1 MATKTLVLLGIGH
14 TNAHIVKEW
23 AEHGI
28 ADCRLIC
35 ISTYPTATYSGMLPG
50 TLGQQFDDVEMRI
63 DLPSLAAMAG
73 AELILAP
80 VSGLDLVRGELLF
93 PHRDPIRFDA
103 LSIGVGS
110 MPVGWQSFSDV
121 SQFVPIKP
129 MQTFLQRLQQRLSVS
144 GEDSAA
150 PRTIAIVGG
159 GVASIE
165 IALCLQQR
173 LKRQGR
179 DAVTIEIYTASE
191 RVADGMTARS
201 VRRIESI
208 LHQRGIVV
216 HTGQR
221 VIDVGETSLVTADL
235 VHHPSDVIVW
245 ATGAG
250 PPAILEA
257 LGLQSDERGFIA
269 THNTLQTISDPR
281 VFAVGDCGTVM
292 ESPAP
297 KAGVYAVR
305 QCPILWHNLRELLT
319 GGASL
324 KPFQPQSNFL
334 KLLNT
339 GDGKA
344 LLEYGR
350 ITVHAA
356 WCWYLKTWI
365 DKRFIAEYRRSHPIS
380 DTR

>member
-1 MATKTLVLLGIGH
+1 MATKSLVLLGIGH

-23 AEHGI
+23 AEHAV
-28 ADCRLIC
+28 ADCDLIC
-35 ISTYPTATYSGMLPG
+35 VSTFPTASYSGMLPG
-50 TLGQQFDDVEMRI
+50 TLGQQFDDAEMRI
-63 DLPSLAAMAG
+63 DLQSLASAAG
-73 AELILAP
+73 AELVLAP
-80 VSGLDLVRGELLF
+80 VSGLDLARGELLF
-93 PHRDPIRFDA
+93 SHRAPIRFDA

-110 MPVGWQSFSDV
+110 MPLGWQSFHDI

-129 MQTFLQRLQQRLSVS
+129 MQTFLQRLQERLPALS
-144 GEDSAA
+144 GDHSAHG
-150 PRTIAIVGG
+150 TIAIVGG

-165 IALCLQQR
+165 IALCLQQK
-173 LKRQGR
+173 LKHQRQ
-179 DAVTIEIYTASE
+179 ASIAIEIYTASK
-191 RVADGMTARS
+191 RVADGMTLRS
-201 VRRIESI
+201 VRRIEKI
-208 LHQRGIVV
+208 LHQRGIVIYA
-216 HTGQR
+216 GQR
-221 VIDVGETSLVTADL
+221 VIDVDATSILTADH
-235 VHHPSDVIVW
+235 VRHPSDVVVW

-250 PPAILEA
+250 PPAVLES

-269 THNTLQTISDPR
+269 TNHMLQSLSDPR

-305 QCPILWHNLRELLT
+305 QCPILWHNLRELLS

-324 KPFQPQSNFL
+324 RTFQPQSDFL

-344 LLEYGR
+344 LLQYGW

-365 DKRFIAEYRRSHPIS
+365 DKRFIAEYRFPHPPF
-380 DTR
+380 DAR